1 MATLVDIQCQVC
13 LRLQV
18 TDHFLNNILGK
29 FDVYRAQVD
38 MHILI
43 GANNWPEPAIVD
55 TWHRFDYA

>member
-1 MATLVDIQCQVC
+1 MASLVDIQRQVC

-38 MHILI
+38 MHVLI
-43 GANNWPEPAIVD
+43 
-55 TWHRFDYA
+55 